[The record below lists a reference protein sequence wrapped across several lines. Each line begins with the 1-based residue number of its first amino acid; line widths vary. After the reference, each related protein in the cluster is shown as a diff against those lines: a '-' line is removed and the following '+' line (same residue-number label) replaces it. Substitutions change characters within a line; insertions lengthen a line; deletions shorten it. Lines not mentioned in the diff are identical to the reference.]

1 MRTKGAGLMINA
13 LPPARELLADQGN
26 DSDGFRATLAA
37 SGITPK
43 FSPHKTRKTMI
54 EYDKTLHCQCHRI
67 KNTFVRLKDWRRAA
81 IRYDRWAHICF
92 SAISIAATV
101 IFWLGE

>member
-1 MRTKGAGLMINA
+1 MITA
-13 LPPARELLADQGN
+13 LPPARESLADQGN
-26 DSDGFRATLAA
+26 DSDGFRATLTA

-43 FSPHKTRKTMI
+43 VSPHRTRKTMI
-54 EYDKTLHCQCHRI
+54 EYNKALHRQSHGI
-67 KNTFVRLKDWRRAA
+67 ENTFVRLKDWRRIATP
-81 IRYDRWAHICF
+81 YDRWAHICF